1 MKRDLGK
8 ILDTKV
14 AASQMWHPGCRNL
27 CPTIWHN
34 FWPPFSFLKLVPL
47 KIQFTIWSPDLLV
60 KGGRGTSVRVH
71 IWRLIWNRQCH
82 CFQNKIQPPFKSW
95 WCVEFFNRSLI
106 CSATDFLTLQYMD
119 ISDAVH
125 KDIHSNQYCKL
136 AVKFSHFGIQD
147 WWVFLTHP
155 NRGKFSQ
162 RICVSC
168 FTNDDSCT
176 STFLIHYV
184 CIQCI
189 PVCCAR

>member
-82 CFQNKIQPPFKSW
+82 CFQNTTPLQELVMCGIFQPIFDMQCNRLLDFAIYGYIRCSALGYPFKSI
-95 WCVEFFNRSLI
+95 LQT
-106 CSATDFLTLQYMD
+106 CSQIFEWT
-119 ISDAVH
+119 
-125 KDIHSNQYCKL
+125 
-136 AVKFSHFGIQD
+136 FGIQD

>member
-60 KGGRGTSVRVH
+60 KGVRGTSVRVH

-82 CFQNKIQPPFKSW
+82 CFQNTTPLQELVICGIFSTDVWYAVQQTSWLCNIWIYQMQCTRISIQINIANVQSNFRMKFWHLRLVGVSHASKSG
-95 WCVEFFNRSLI
+95 EF
-106 CSATDFLTLQYMD
+106 
-119 ISDAVH
+119 V
-125 KDIHSNQYCKL
+125 
-136 AVKFSHFGIQD
+136 
-147 WWVFLTHP
+147 
-155 NRGKFSQ
+155 
-162 RICVSC
+162 
-168 FTNDDSCT
+168 
-176 STFLIHYV
+176 
-184 CIQCI
+184 
-189 PVCCAR
+189 